1 MKLAWEFF
9 RRDAIIATSY
19 RASFVVQLLGNLLV
33 LGVFY
38 YIGQTIGDRDIPALK
53 DYGGS
58 YLAFLL
64 IGIALTDCV
73 GVSLTT
79 FANQIR
85 EAQLTGAL
93 EATLMSPVGLPRILV
108 YSSLWGYFFSGVRFV
123 LYLVIGALLY
133 GVNMG
138 DADIVSALAIF
149 VLTVLCFAGIG
160 MFWASVVMLIKRGE
174 SIMTVAGYLV
184 ILLSGVLFPPDVL
197 PVWLQKLA
205 TFVPLTHALSGMR
218 LALLQG
224 YDFRQLTIE
233 LLKLSAFAVVLIAIG
248 MGAFNYAVKIA
259 KQRGSLTEY

>member
-9 RRDAIIATSY
+9 RRDAIIAMSY

-38 YIGQTIGDRDIPALK
+38 YVGKTIGDRNLPALA

-64 IGIALTDCV
+64 VGIALTDCV

-93 EATLMSPVGLPRILV
+93 EATLMSPVGLPTILI

-123 LYLVIGALLY
+123 LYLIVGALLY
-133 GVNMG
+133 GVDMAN
-138 DADIVSALAIF
+138 ADLVSALAIF

-160 MFWASVVMLIKRGE
+160 MFWASIVMLIKRGE

-184 ILLSGVLFPPDVL
+184 ILLSGVLFPIDVL
-197 PVWLQKLA
+197 PGWLAKLA
-205 TFVPLTHALSGMR
+205 SLVPLTHALAGMR
-218 LALLQG
+218 LALLKG
-224 YDFRQLTIE
+224 YDMHELVRE
-233 LLKLSAFAVVLIAIG
+233 LLKLSAFAVVLLALG
-248 MGAFNYAVKIA
+248 MTAFNQAVKIA
-259 KQRGSLTEY
+259 KRRGSLTEY

>member
-1 MKLAWEFF
+1 MRLAWEFF
-9 RRDAIIATSY
+9 RRDAIIAMSY

-38 YIGQTIGDRDIPALK
+38 YIGKTIGDRSLPALA

-64 IGIALTDCV
+64 VGIALTDCV

-108 YSSLWGYFFSGVRFV
+108 YSSLWGYFFSGVRFA
-123 LYLVIGALLY
+123 LYLLIGALLY
-133 GVNMG
+133 GVDMA
-138 DADIVSALAIF
+138 DADIGSALAIF
-149 VLTVLCFAGIG
+149 ALTVLCFAGIG

-184 ILLSGVLFPPDVL
+184 ILLSGVLFPVEVL
-197 PVWLQKLA
+197 PGWLRGLA
-205 TFVPLTHALSGMR
+205 EAVPLTHALSGMR

-224 YDFRQLTIE
+224 YDMHE
-233 LLKLSAFAVVLIAIG
+233 LMFELVKLAAFAVVLLAIG
-248 MGAFNYAVKIA
+248 MGAFNQAVKIA
-259 KQRGSLTEY
+259 KRRGSLTEY